1 MQANKRSRF
10 TGGFAL
16 YKNKPFHYM
25 EASVSAIN
33 NMCNVYAALN

>member
-1 MQANKRSRF
+1 
-10 TGGFAL
+10 
-16 YKNKPFHYM
+16 M